1 MIYFFFLPALF
12 FVTAANRAGK
22 PAERLFFSSSINS
35 LTASSIGVAP
45 SGSNS
50 LRCSSNSS
58 SVALLNVLASP
69 RETVGKGGA
78 TLGFN
83 DGFTLGLG
91 GGVGD
96 LGGANL
102 VLGGGVGDLSGG
114 VGTLGGGTSGAP
126 PITTGGAPIATGG
139 GTGAAPIPSV

>member
-1 MIYFFFLPALF
+1 MIYFFALLALF
-12 FVTAANRAGK
+12 FVTADNRAGK
-22 PAERLFFSSSINS
+22 PAERFFFSSSMNI

-91 GGVGD
+91 GGVGA
-96 LGGANL
+96 LS
-102 VLGGGVGDLSGG
+102 GGVGDLGG
-114 VGTLGGGTSGAP
+114 LLWF
-126 PITTGGAPIATGG
+126 
-139 GTGAAPIPSV
+139 